1 MLIQSRTEQRR
12 EEERRADK
20 SRSQRHPLLVAEV
33 GGIPDR
39 PRAES
44 LSHELIDE
52 MELCNWIVDGKA
64 VANPLGLL
72 INRLKTDGA
81 YKTKGKR

>member
-1 MLIQSRTEQRR
+1 MPDGKNGICHWEV
-12 EEERRADK
+12 EAWMD
-20 SRSQRHPLLVAEV
+20 LVN

-52 MELCNWIVDGKA
+52 MELCKWIVDGKA
-64 VANPLGLL
+64 VVNPLGLL
-72 INRLKTDGA
+72 IDRLKRDGA